1 MTFNEKDIEQ
11 IDRYLQGNMA
21 GEELR
26 QFEERMNVDNH
37 LSYETK
43 LIAYM
48 MHSLN
53 EVGIKRDNERI
64 RLMRNASSSDN
75 KKYVL
80 SIAAMFIGVVVFAAV
95 VSVPVYRSVI
105 KPLIEQTHVQE
116 PQTQPDN
123 GINLLDTLAVDSVG
137 TDTVGVSDGEND
149 KPAIVNVGKEKPDT
163 KKGEEVIEKTE
174 PEPET
179 IVLPDESKQEPVQ
192 EESAKRPVAAAQPT
206 PAPVVKKVNKIV
218 SYGTLE
224 GYKFGSV
231 KAVKNGNVVTCTF
244 TMMCEHEDAEI
255 QMHSARAKDNTGK
268 NYNALNCLL
277 NGKQTRIKEKWKAGE
292 IHDITIQ
299 IKDVSADVTAL
310 TSVSFSFQS
319 KTKSREQKSMPI
331 VLQIENF

>member
-1 MTFNEKDIEQ
+1 MTFNEKDIEL
-11 IDRYLQGNMA
+11 IERYLQGDMA

-26 QFEERMNVDNH
+26 QFETRMNAEYR
-37 LSYETK
+37 LLYETK

-53 EVGIKRDNERI
+53 EVGMKRDNERI
-64 RLMRNASSSDN
+64 RLMLNASTSDT
-75 KKYVL
+75 KKYIL

-105 KPLIEQTHVQE
+105 KPLIEQSHVQE
-116 PQTQPDN
+116 LQTRPNN
-123 GINLLDTLAVDSVG
+123 GINIWDTLAVDSVG
-137 TDTVGVSDGEND
+137 TDTVGVSDEAAD
-149 KPAIVNVGKEKPDT
+149 KPAITNAVKEKPDSP
-163 KKGEEVIEKTE
+163 KVEKVIDKTQ
-174 PEPET
+174 PET
-179 IVLPDESKQEPVQ
+179 EVVRQNEREQEPPQ
-192 EESAKRPVAAAQPT
+192 EESAERPVAAQPT

-268 NYNALNCLL
+268 DYSALNCLL

-331 VLQIENF
+331 VLQVESF